1 MSPLGAD
8 HYGCACVWWKLAVIA
23 VVVVHLA
30 YLAFLPL
37 GGFLAW
43 RWRWVL
49 PVHLVAVMIG
59 LISITIHFDCPFTTW
74 EQSFRR
80 HAGERPY
87 ANGFIDH
94 YLTGR
99 VYPHGYDWFVQVL
112 FAGGIVVSYLALFVR
127 ARRSSRAATTRP

>member
-1 MSPLGAD
+1 MFSTGAD
-8 HYGCACVWWKLAVIA
+8 HYRLVCVWWKLAA
-23 VVVVHLA
+23 DTVVVVHLA
-30 YLAFLPL
+30 YLAFIPL

-49 PVHLVAVMIG
+49 PIHLTAVMIG
-59 LISITIHFDCPFTTW
+59 LISITVHFDCPLTTW

-80 HAGERPY
+80 HAEERPY

-99 VYPHGYDWFVQVL
+99 VYPHGYDWLIQVL
-112 FAGGIVVSYLALFVR
+112 FAVGIVGSYLGLLVR